1 MFKNL
6 LPTVFILFFNLSF
19 AQTYTLSNEAKISV
33 ITVAPGSSLN
43 DAFGHNAIR
52 INDPLKNLDIS
63 FDYGRFD
70 FEAPN
75 FYLNFARG
83 KLNYSIGA
91 SNYYDFLKFYKW
103 QNRTVEEQ
111 ILNLTQKQ
119 KQRLYDYLVNNYQP
133 QNRNYLYDFFYDN
146 CATKIKDV
154 LNISTN
160 NAIQYN
166 PPKDFKPK
174 TFRTLIQ
181 DKLDWNTWGSLGIDM
196 ALGSVIDQNATAE
209 EHMFLPAFIHTF
221 FENATFKDTNAA
233 VVGLSTRV
241 YEQTNQPKSG
251 YFFISPLFIFA
262 LLGLF
267 ILFITYKDFKRN
279 QRSRW
284 LDVTLFSLTGMIG
297 VVILLLWF
305 ATDHKATHQN
315 YNLLWAF
322 ALNLFVTGQLYK
334 KIPKH
339 WFVKYLKFLVILLCL
354 LTLHWILGVQVF
366 AFSLIP
372 LLIALFIRYI
382 YLIKYI
388 NKQVIA
394 L

>member
-6 LPTVFILFFNLSF
+6 LTTVSLIFFTYSF
-19 AQTYTLSNEAKISV
+19 SQTSTLSNEAKISV

-52 INDPLKNLDIS
+52 INDPIKNLDIS

-70 FEAPN
+70 FDAPN

-103 QNRTVEEQ
+103 QNRSVEEQ
-111 ILNLTQKQ
+111 MLNLTQKQ
-119 KQRLYDYLVNNYQP
+119 KQKLYDYLVNNYQP

-154 LNISTN
+154 INQSTN
-160 NAIQYN
+160 NTIQFN
-166 PPKDFKPK
+166 PPKDFKPQ

-181 DKLDWNTWGSLGIDM
+181 DKLYWNTWGSLGIDI

-209 EHMFLPAFIHTF
+209 EHMFLPAYIHAF
-221 FENATFKDTNAA
+221 FDAATFKDNHTA
-233 VVGLSTRV
+233 VVGKSILV
-241 YEQTNQPKSG
+241 YKQTNHPKSNN
-251 YFFISPLFIFA
+251 FFISPIVVFGLI
-262 LLGLF
+262 GLF
-267 ILFITYKDFKRN
+267 ILIITYRDFKSSK
-279 QRSRW
+279 RSKW
-284 LDVTLFSLTGMIG
+284 LDITLFSITGIIG
-297 VVILLLWF
+297 VVVLLLWF

-315 YNLLWAF
+315 YNLLWAC
-322 ALNLFVTGQLYK
+322 ALNLFVIGQLFR
-334 KIPKH
+334 KIPKN
-339 WFVKYLKFLVILLCL
+339 WFIKYLKFLVILLCL
-354 LTLHWILGVQVF
+354 LTLHWIIGVQVF
-366 AFSLIP
+366 AFGLIP
-372 LLIALFIRYI
+372 LLIALFMRYI
-382 YLIKYI
+382 YLIKHF
-388 NKQVIA
+388 NQQAIA